1 MTCQTIRELEN
12 VIVSRRLPPLENSHR
27 TERNPRNQRNATH
40 EMTCPVCYEQ
50 TDLLKV
56 CGNGHDLCRDCLG
69 KCWNMAQTCPQCR
82 EPMTDA
88 YAEAGLLNRALRF
101 GPPEP
106 GRDDFDTED
115 DYENWLADQAENVQ
129 VDIVPRAPR
138 LRDDLTTERHIYNP
152 YTHNWIRNTNANRQR
167 ILGNG
172 GHEPW
177 HRAIYEPPEIVQVPG
192 NNRRPGDRYVIA
204 GLEMI
209 VVRDLRVR

>member
-1 MTCQTIRELEN
+1 MRTKNL
-12 VIVSRRLPPLENSHR
+12 IVCRSNLPLENNHR
-27 TERNPRNQRNATH
+27 TERNPRNATH

-69 KCWNMAQTCPQCR
+69 KCYAMAQTCPQCR

-88 YAEAGLLNRALRF
+88 YAEAGLLNRAALRF

-115 DYENWLADQAENVQ
+115 DYENWLADRAEHIE

-138 LRDDLTTERHIYNP
+138 LRDDLTTETHIYNP
-152 YTHNWIRNTNANRQR
+152 YTIRWIRNTNANRLR
-167 ILGNG
+167 ILASG
-172 GHEPW
+172 GHRPTDQPLGN
-177 HRAIYEPPEIVQVPG
+177 APEIIEQRNG
-192 NNRRPGDRYVIA
+192 FNRRQPGERYVIA
-204 GLEMI
+204 GLVME
-209 VVRDLRVR
+209 VVRDVRPWHA

>member
-1 MTCQTIRELEN
+1 
-12 VIVSRRLPPLENSHR
+12 
-27 TERNPRNQRNATH
+27 
-40 EMTCPVCYEQ
+40 
-50 TDLLKV
+50 
-56 CGNGHDLCRDCLG
+56 
-69 KCWNMAQTCPQCR
+69 
-82 EPMTDA
+82 MTDA
-88 YAEAGLLNRALRF
+88 YAEAGLLNRALRL

-138 LRDDLTTERHIYNP
+138 LRDDLTTETHIYNP

-192 NNRRPGDRYVIA
+192 NNRRPGDRYIIA
-204 GLEMI
+204 GLVME